1 MGMAGRAHRIPEDAR
16 PGGAAARAARAWA
29 LCAVAA
35 LALVVSARIAEVRP
49 AVLFSASARAGL
61 GGFVRQMFPP
71 ALDGAFL
78 RLSLTAT
85 ARTLAIAVAGT
96 VLSIALGL
104 PLAVLATPTLWSRGI
119 LAAGDDRGPAFALR
133 VAVHVGARG
142 VLRFLRAVP
151 DLVWALVFV
160 VAFGLG
166 PLPGALALGASYA
179 GVVGRVFADLF
190 EEAPPFPLEALH
202 ASGASR
208 LQIFLCGIVPQ
219 TSPGIVAYALYSFEC
234 CVRAAAVLG
243 FVGAGGLGSEINVSM
258 RLFEYGQITTLLALF
273 LLLVA
278 ATDAFSRAVR
288 RRSRRAGELQQ
299 VEEALRRRHF
309 LSRSRAGGKLAPLQ
323 AGRGLRAAL
332 ALALVAAIAVCFQQ
346 AGFVPGDGGPS
357 STLAHRVGRFAA
369 QLVPPDFSAPFLRS
383 LAGPVAQTLGI
394 SVMGTLIGI
403 AAGAALALP
412 SIATLAFPSA
422 EEPGRRSRLAAAGR
436 AAAYAG
442 ARLILALLRSI
453 PELLW
458 VLLCILAVGLGPF
471 AGTLAL
477 GLHTAGVL
485 GKLFAETLEEVP
497 ERPLVALRAAGA
509 SPLQVLLLGMW
520 PQARGTLASY
530 AMLRWEN
537 NLRVATV
544 VGLVGGGGLGLVL
557 YNSVQLGFYPRVAT
571 LILIVYLLVV
581 GTDWLSDRVRARGR
595 PLEAAPARGL
605 RELAAVQA

>member
-1 MGMAGRAHRIPEDAR
+1 MAGSALRSPEGP
-16 PGGAAARAARAWA
+16 PGGAGAAARIARQ
-29 LCAVAA
+29 CA
-35 LALVVSARIAEVRP
+35 LAAAVVAVLALSAHIAEVRP
-49 AVLFSASARAGL
+49 GVLFSPATRASVLA
-61 GGFVRQMFPP
+61 FVRQMFPP
-71 ALDGAFL
+71 SLDGAFL
-78 RLSLTAT
+78 RVALLAT
-85 ARTLAIAVAGT
+85 VRTLAIAVAGT
-96 VLSIALGL
+96 VLAIALGL
-104 PLAVLATPTLWSRGI
+104 PLSVLATKTLWSRGVVTF
-119 LAAGDDRGPAFALR
+119 AEDRGPAFALR
-133 VAVHVGARG
+133 LVVHVAARG
-142 VLRFLRAVP
+142 LLRFLRAVP
-151 DLVWALVFV
+151 DLLWALVFV

-166 PLPGALALGASYA
+166 PLPGALALGVSYA

-190 EEAPPFPLEALH
+190 EEAPALPLEALH

-208 LQIFLCGIVPQ
+208 LQIFLCAIVPQ
-219 TSPGIVAYALYSFEC
+219 TSPGIVAYSLYSFEC

-243 FVGAGGLGSEINVSM
+243 FVGAGGLGYEISVSM

-278 ATDAFSRAVR
+278 ATDAFSRSVR
-288 RRSRRAGELQQ
+288 RRSRRAGELLHI
-299 VEEALRRRHF
+299 EESLRRRHF
-309 LSRSRAGGKLAPLQ
+309 LTRSRAGGTPSPLGG
-323 AGRGLRAAL
+323 GRGLRAVLWLLFA
-332 ALALVAAIAVCFQQ
+332 AAVVACFRE
-346 AGFVPGDGGPS
+346 AGFVAADGGAS
-357 STLAHRVGRFAA
+357 SPLALRVVRFAA

-383 LAGPVAQTLGI
+383 LVEPIAQTLGI
-394 SVMGTLIGI
+394 SVMGTVIGI
-403 AAGAALALP
+403 VVGGALAVP

-422 EEPGRRSRLAAAGR
+422 EEPGRRSLLAAVAR

-442 ARLILALLRSI
+442 ARFVLALLRSI

-458 VLLCILAVGLGPF
+458 VLLCIVAVGLGPF

-497 ERPLVALRAAGA
+497 EGPLVALRAAGA

-520 PQARGTLASY
+520 PQARGTLVSY

-544 VGLVGGGGLGLVL
+544 VGMVGGGGLGIAM

-571 LILIVYLLVV
+571 LILVVYLLVV
-581 GTDWLSDRVRARGR
+581 GTDWLADRARARGR
-595 PLEAAPARGL
+595 SLEQEPERAV